1 MPSTNTQTL
10 VVPVHLGLI
19 LDGNRR
25 WARANCLSIE
35 EGHRQGYQN
44 LKTVCKAAMKY
55 GVRYVSAYVFSTENW
70 KRDRQEVHDI
80 MKILKWILQHEVN
93 DFHKENIRLCVI
105 GSKAKLGAAIL
116 TAIHDAEKLTENN
129 TRGTLLLCLD
139 YGGQQEIV
147 DAIKKIVSADV
158 KPEEV
163 SLHMVEQNL
172 YAPDIPP
179 IDLIIRTS
187 GEHRLSNFMTWE
199 SVYSELLF
207 TKKYWPEFNE
217 HDLKVAFSEY
227 SKKQRRFGA

>member
-1 MPSTNTQTL
+1 MPTTNTQTL

-35 EGHRQGYQN
+35 QGHREGYQN

-147 DAIKKIVSADV
+147 DAIKKIVSTDV

-163 SLHMVEQNL
+163 SLNMVEQNL

-217 HDLKVAFSEY
+217 HDLKRAFNEY